1 MNESDSGRDHDLR
14 NTKRRI
20 FTGINAKLRPKACL
34 RPEDCSGRMKVV
46 CQHPRFRPQVVTHR
60 RYSSLPR
67 CGDQM
72 LSWHDPSHTTP
83 LVCHERSFPRKPSNF
98 PQPQPDSR
106 HPTMLM
112 RRAAARAEAAEPMGA
127 VRDRHQP
134 HTVAVQTAPHTH
146 SKRARGEA
154 AMTPCRFGTRCLFR
168 ATETFV
174 SR

>member
-1 MNESDSGRDHDLR
+1 
-14 NTKRRI
+14 
-20 FTGINAKLRPKACL
+20 
-34 RPEDCSGRMKVV
+34 MKVV

-154 AMTPCRFGTRCLFR
+154 AMTPWAGLEQGVSFGQLKHLLVGRVYKVWWFGTP
-168 ATETFV
+168 
-174 SR
+174 